1 MRAFLIPLGSLITA
15 IWLSVV
21 PLTVAAS
28 ADQRIRLAE
37 SEDLDAWF
45 EDDWEERLRAV
56 NEGELEFLETPP
68 DRRALTTKNRL
79 ELTPQSLTSGWV
91 VLAQCQLDL
100 DPLPAVEIVYRYE
113 GMRGLRI
120 ASSRGIGSAWV
131 EGNTVQLADVSPGA
145 EICIRAEVRILT
157 ATPDGG
163 FEIRSGPFHRR
174 FLDGYYPVHL
184 EYIVAYPADLLMI
197 ESVTP
202 SPQPGLSVSRRP
214 GIFSIDVWFEGKL
227 TLVLR
232 LRDIKASH

>member
-1 MRAFLIPLGSLITA
+1 MRRSLSPLLRFFAAT
-15 IWLSVV
+15 WLSVV
-21 PLTVAAS
+21 PLTVAAA
-28 ADQRIRLAE
+28 ADEALRLAQ
-37 SEDLDAWF
+37 SEDADAWF
-45 EDDWEERLRAV
+45 EDDWEQRLRAV

-79 ELTPQSLTSGWV
+79 ALTPQSLTSGWV

-184 EYIVAYPADLLMI
+184 EYVVAYPADLLVI

-202 SPQPGLSVSRRP
+202 APQPGLSLSRRP
-214 GIFSIDVWFEGKL
+214 GALSIDARFQGKL

-232 LRDIKASH
+232 LRKIKASH